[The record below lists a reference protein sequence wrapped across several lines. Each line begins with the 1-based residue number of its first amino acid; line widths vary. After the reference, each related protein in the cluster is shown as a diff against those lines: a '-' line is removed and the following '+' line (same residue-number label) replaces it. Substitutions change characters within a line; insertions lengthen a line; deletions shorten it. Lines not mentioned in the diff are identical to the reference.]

1 MRKQEVKLTSEQAQI
16 LAPYEKYFG
25 MVHRASYCI
34 YPGEQALQTMRDV
47 WEQATGQKRQ
57 WHGGCP
63 ECIMNLVRDLG
74 TLYYAAT
81 GRKPEDSIPSKV
93 VKVGGNVESPA
104 ANVEIPAANVESKPA
119 PVAEKKP
126 AAPKKKKP
134 APKKKKASN
143 AKK

>member
-1 MRKQEVKLTSEQAQI
+1 MSKQVQLTQEQAQR
-16 LAPYEKYFG
+16 LAQYEKYFG
-25 MVHRASYCI
+25 MVHRASYCT
-34 YPGEQALQTMRDV
+34 YPGEQALQAMRDT
-47 WEQATGQKRQ
+47 WEEVTGQKRQ

-81 GRKPEDSIPSKV
+81 GRKPEDTAPSKV
-93 VKVGGNVESPA
+93 VKVGTPSPA
-104 ANVEIPAANVESKPA
+104 AASPA
-119 PVAEKKP
+119 PVEKPK
-126 AAPKKKKP
+126 APQPKKP